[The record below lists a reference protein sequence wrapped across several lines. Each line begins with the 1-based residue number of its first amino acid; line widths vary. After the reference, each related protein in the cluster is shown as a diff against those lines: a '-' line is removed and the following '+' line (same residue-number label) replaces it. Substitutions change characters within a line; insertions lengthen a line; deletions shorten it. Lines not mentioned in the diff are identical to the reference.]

1 MIWYGNLAT
10 EREGKNLNEGR
21 EAKFKYPASKMQ
33 YYMMVVVVMVVIVMM
48 MMMTLPSV
56 LYSVLSPLLHVSS

>member
-33 YYMMVVVVMVVIVMM
+33 YYMMVVVVVVIVMM